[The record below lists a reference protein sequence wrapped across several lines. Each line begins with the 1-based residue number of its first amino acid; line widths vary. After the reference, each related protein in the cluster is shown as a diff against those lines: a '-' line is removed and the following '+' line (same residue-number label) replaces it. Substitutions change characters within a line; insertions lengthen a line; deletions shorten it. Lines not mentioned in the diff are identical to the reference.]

1 MNNSPPATTSA
12 GSVPDLVKIKPIS
25 TDQTIDVQ
33 TSILDPIIT
42 NERFVKFQFD
52 NKGILHSNSK
62 VQFSLKGTEGKRR
75 FLPLLNGIGCV
86 VKRCVLMA
94 GSKTIA
100 EVDDWNHFHG
110 YKSMFLSNES
120 RKEREAVLTGR
131 VGSYEYDYDDTTD
144 TLSSST
150 LKLDVGKDYTAT
162 ALELPSTLD
171 LDNDQTF
178 QISLSDFFPFL
189 KQTQLPLYL
198 MKETITVELHLTES
212 KHRFWAAETDIDTAA
227 KLAAV
232 QAETFEFDHTQT
244 KFIADYMMY
253 PQDQLDNYSRQVE
266 TTGLTIPYFD
276 YLLTR
281 TTVTPANNQLT
292 FTRTLGGANRI
303 CTKLIIANTNSD
315 LDVSSV
321 DNVYNSQ
328 YKTFDSADTIKVQI
342 KYNDRNLFPRPLENS
357 ALLFNHLQACE
368 GVPPFIIKQEWD
380 GTRSSSISTDTVEGY
395 STQKV
400 LTEAPKNYLAFSL
413 NRGERV
419 NSRGVEL
426 EITMPLAGGS
436 AYTQRAWL
444 EVAKVITL
452 KDGRMMCTE
461 A

>member
-12 GSVPDLVKIKPIS
+12 GSVPDLVKIKPIT

-42 NERFVKFQFD
+42 NERYVKFQFD

-62 VQFSLKGTEGKRR
+62 VQFSLKGTAGKRR

-131 VGSYEYDYDDTTD
+131 VGAYEYDYTDTTD
-144 TLSSST
+144 TLASST
-150 LKLDVGKDYTAT
+150 LKLDVGKDYADT
-162 ALELPSTLD
+162 ALQLPETLN

-212 KHRFWAAETDIDTAA
+212 KHRFWAQATDIDDAG

-232 QAETFEFDHTQT
+232 RSETFEFDHTHT
-244 KFIADYMMY
+244 KFIADYMLY

-266 TTGLTIPYFD
+266 TTGLTIP
-276 YLLTR
+276 
-281 TTVTPANNQLT
+281 
-292 FTRTLGGANRI
+292 
-303 CTKLIIANTNSD
+303 
-315 LDVSSV
+315 
-321 DNVYNSQ
+321 
-328 YKTFDSADTIKVQI
+328 
-342 KYNDRNLFPRPLENS
+342 
-357 ALLFNHLQACE
+357 
-368 GVPPFIIKQEWD
+368 
-380 GTRSSSISTDTVEGY
+380 
-395 STQKV
+395 
-400 LTEAPKNYLAFSL
+400 
-413 NRGERV
+413 
-419 NSRGVEL
+419 
-426 EITMPLAGGS
+426 
-436 AYTQRAWL
+436 
-444 EVAKVITL
+444 
-452 KDGRMMCTE
+452 
-461 A
+461 